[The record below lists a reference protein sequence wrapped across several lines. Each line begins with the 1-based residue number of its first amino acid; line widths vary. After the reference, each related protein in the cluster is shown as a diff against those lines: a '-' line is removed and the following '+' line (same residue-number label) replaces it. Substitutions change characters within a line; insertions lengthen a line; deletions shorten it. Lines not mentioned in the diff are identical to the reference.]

1 VRQRADLE
9 HWAAFGVSFTA
20 FERLLTGLAT
30 GAHGRPP
37 ASVTVLGGDIHH
49 SYLAAVELPRRA
61 DPPGATSAVYQAV
74 CSPIHNRLPDSLR
87 RGQELTTSWAGELAG
102 RALAQLAGVA
112 RPQLRWRIT
121 RGPWFHN
128 MLGVLEFEGRGAR
141 IRFERTGAG
150 GGRGV
155 GRLQSVGEFVIAKT
169 SQSGQTVK
177 SS

>member
-1 VRQRADLE
+1 
-9 HWAAFGVSFTA
+9 
-20 FERLLTGLAT
+20 
-30 GAHGRPP
+30 
-37 ASVTVLGGDIHH
+37 VLGGDIHH

-102 RALAQLAGVA
+102 RALARLAGVA